1 INDPALEE
9 NGSSAVAD
17 QLWVVTSQAGNTCV
31 RRLNEKQLLREI
43 TESVAGK
50 SNEQN
55 EKTNNAIQTLIEKI
69 APIQLQI
76 RMDSPKYVDA
86 NSEMLVTKA
95 TATLFMKGEDG
106 SMSSVIFYHEVRSRE
121 DRDSRKQ
128 EFERSINE
136 RLIRWLATTLN
147 LDARLVDAITVGKSY
162 SPKSKA
168 TAEDLAKAAFAK
180 KFVQLI
186 SQELDRKMMFRAVRS
201 TELMAESRVIT
212 VAIPAYQ
219 TNE

>member
-1 INDPALEE
+1 
-9 NGSSAVAD
+9 V
-17 QLWVVTSQAGNTCV
+17 
-31 RRLNEKQLLREI
+31 K
-43 TESVAGK
+43 GK

-55 EKTNNAIQTLIEKI
+55 DKTNDAMQSLLEKI

-86 NSEMLVTKA
+86 NSDMLVTKA
-95 TATLFMKGEDG
+95 TVTLFMKGEDG
-106 SMSSVIFYHEVRSRE
+106 AMSSVIFYHEVKTRE
-121 DRDSRKQ
+121 DKDLRKQ
-128 EFERSINE
+128 EFERSIKE

-147 LDARLVDAITVGKSY
+147 LDTQLVDAITSGKSN
-162 SPKSKA
+162 SPKSIA
-168 TAEDLAKAAFAK
+168 TAEDRAKAAFAK

-219 TNE
+219 TND